1 MSSRIKDS
9 QHDGA
14 HGIKHSH
21 ADNYAYDFVKGL
33 PKGHPGKEPSGS
45 LPHDQQV
52 MVSENSGTL
61 SGESLTDR
69 RSHFKAQEL
78 TGGSRDAEY
87 HAGKQTH
94 RRPHQVERHRPSS
107 STMIYRPRAS
117 SERHRE
123 RSKSPRRR
131 RSFDWYRYREAHE
144 RRRSS
149 LSPASRGYSSERRYS
164 SLLFAVSRSRS
175 RSGVLHRRTQWTP
188 APRPYHPVRLTQSDR
203 RSPQLHH
210 VRSVE
215 TVRRVGEGR
224 LSGAMSAEQEHSRI
238 IETDRAVEDV
248 KNSGVERVIPKVPL
262 AGQLLKDP
270 RRENYCP
277 GSRRDSHLQEY
288 ELIDRTMFTD
298 EEHYKEAQDIYCS
311 CDESLKLHYYSPSS
325 YARPSV
331 CRTCTMRSSNIYH
344 PENHDIASSCHRTL
358 QRCDYLGQEGQDMRV
373 EGSRPVESQAYYC
386 PKCPRAKN
394 YPAPYCP
401 VVPRPEECLARCCPR
416 ALDPALYVG
425 EHPLTGGPLSRG
437 FHNRL
442 NKLHSEEV
450 TMRSAPLMRQRPPNS
465 ERTLFHYKRDMA
477 RCIVEEMIHSIRAQ
491 NNEVEALRD
500 DMRDL
505 RVKIVNIHVEEKK
518 AQEESLAFIAAV
530 KQLMAEPTEHS
541 LLNHTVHT

>member
-14 HGIKHSH
+14 HGIKRSH
-21 ADNYAYDFVKGL
+21 ADNYAYDLLKGP
-33 PKGHPGKEPSGS
+33 PKGHPAKESSGS

-52 MVSENSGTL
+52 LVSENSGTL

-69 RSHFKAQEL
+69 RSLVRAQEL

-87 HAGKQTH
+87 HAGKQMP
-94 RRPHQVERHRPSS
+94 RRSHQVERHRPSS

-131 RSFDWYRYREAHE
+131 QVVRV
-144 RRRSS
+144 
-149 LSPASRGYSSERRYS
+149 PASCTEERNGRQR
-164 SLLFAVSRSRS
+164 LRA
-175 RSGVLHRRTQWTP
+175 
-188 APRPYHPVRLTQSDR
+188 YHPVRLTQSDR
-203 RSPQLHH
+203 RSPQQHH

-215 TVRRVGEGR
+215 TVRRGGEGR
-224 LSGAMSAEQEHSRI
+224 LGGAMSAEQEHSRI
-238 IETDRAVEDV
+238 IETGRAVEDV
-248 KNSGVERVIPKVPL
+248 KNSGFERVIPKVPL
-262 AGQLLKDP
+262 AGQHLKDP
-270 RRENYCP
+270 RRENYSP

-288 ELIDRTMFTD
+288 ELIDRRMFTD
-298 EEHYKEAQDIYCS
+298 AENYKEAQDLYCS

-331 CRTCTMRSSNIYH
+331 CRTCTVRSNDIYH
-344 PENHDIASSCHRTL
+344 LENHDIASSHRRTL
-358 QRCDYLGQEGQDMRV
+358 QRCDYLGREGQDMCV
-373 EGSRPVESQAYYC
+373 EGSRPVESLAYYC
-386 PKCPRAKN
+386 PKCPRAKK
-394 YPAPYCP
+394 YPALYCP

-425 EHPLTGGPLSRG
+425 EHPIAGGPLSRG

-450 TMRSAPLMRQRPPNS
+450 TVRSAPLMRQRPLNS

-505 RVKIVNIHVEEKK
+505 RVKIVNLHVEEKK
-518 AQEESLAFIAAV
+518 AQEESLAFITAV
-530 KQLMAEPTEHS
+530 KQLMTEPIK
-541 LLNHTVHT
+541 